1 MEADMSIMMRSGIR
15 RGVVAGVALAASVLL
30 IMPAVAQTGSPKAP
44 PEVPAEKAPS
54 AEHRDPKACA
64 PRSETT
70 GQQKA
75 QDKALSDKLAQSDG
89 VICPPNGVEPE
100 IKMPAPETGR
110 TPVIPPPGSPGG
122 DPTVR
127 PK

>member
-1 MEADMSIMMRSGIR
+1 MSPIKSRSLGK
-15 RGVVAGVALAASVLL
+15 RGAIAGWSLAFGVLL
-30 IMPAVAQTGSPKAP
+30 VMPAAAQTATPKAP
-44 PEVPAEKAPS
+44 PEVPAEKAPQV
-54 AEHRDPKACA
+54 EHRDPKACS

-70 GQQKA
+70 GQDQ
-75 QDKALSDKLAQSDG
+75 ALSEKLAQSDG
-89 VICPPNGVEPE
+89 VICPPGGVDPE
-100 IKMPAPETGR
+100 IKMPTPEAGK

>member
-1 MEADMSIMMRSGIR
+1 MNIIKQAGI
-15 RGVVAGVALAASVLL
+15 AGWALAASVLL
-30 IMPAVAQTGSPKAP
+30 VMPTAAQTSSPKAP
-44 PEVPAEKAPS
+44 PEVPAEKAPEKAPLS
-54 AEHRDPKACA
+54 EHRDPKACA

-70 GQQKA
+70 GQNNA

-89 VICPPNGVEPE
+89 VICPPSGVDPE
-100 IKMPAPETGR
+100 IKMQAPETGR

-122 DPTVR
+122 DPTIR